1 MYLGVHSGLYCT
13 IEDDVVF
20 ARLFV
25 IRGMIMELGLE
36 MSFHLSLKF
45 SVLAL

>member
-1 MYLGVHSGLYCT
+1 MYLGVDFT
-13 IEDDVVF
+13 AFEDDAVF

-25 IRGMIMELGLE
+25 IRGMTMELGLE
-36 MSFHLSLKF
+36 MSFHLCLKF